1 MFKYVLPRHRLP
13 CQNSHQKPRAYKNLS
28 RKTRAG
34 VGIAVIAWGGAGL
47 YLSERAEERF
57 GLTPSEKDMEE
68 LRRYKPQITTVDKS
82 ESP

>member
-1 MFKYVLPRHRLP
+1 MFK
-13 CQNSHQKPRAYKNLS
+13 AYKNLS

-68 LRRYKPQITTVDKS
+68 LRKYKPQIITIDKS
-82 ESP
+82 ETR